1 MQEPFCIIFFNCSS
15 ELNTNNFTKSLTL
28 NNWSEGCAPTES
40 TLSWTL
46 IISLVNSTRFHFFLL
61 NFQNEIRWTF
71 NLIKGGL
78 EN

>member
-15 ELNTNNFTKSLTL
+15 ELNTNNFTKTLTL
-28 NNWSEGCAPTES
+28 NWSEGCASTES

-46 IISLVNSTRFHFFLL
+46 IISFVNSTRFYFFLL